1 MIKQIMPLS
10 LIVALRF
17 FGLFIV
23 LPVLSIY
30 ALQMKGATA
39 FLAGLVVG
47 GYALTQALFQIPFGL
62 MSDKIGRKKT
72 LLIGLLIFIAG
83 SVIAAMSDNIYMLL
97 LGRFL
102 QGAGA
107 IGSVVSAMIADL
119 VKEEERAHAMAIMGG
134 TIALSF
140 AAAMIIAP
148 IVGGHWGI
156 DKLFWLTAILSV
168 MAIGILFTA
177 VPQPPKIVHSYAEEE
192 SKMLD
197 VFKDKSLTRMYITFL
212 FHSSIMTMAFFIIPL
227 VMTQSIS
234 EGGFGWE
241 KAELWKV
248 YLPAMVFG
256 LIAMGPAAVFGEKY
270 GKGRQVFMVS
280 VAVILLGF
288 LAMGFATQPWLFI
301 VGVVLFFIG
310 FNMFEPLLQSFV
322 SKFAKVHQK
331 GAALGVANTFAY
343 VGIFLGGLL
352 AGYLMQHFGR
362 ETLAIFVAILAAVW
376 FVWVATMPNP
386 NNRGNVYLPLDIF
399 DRNKVAAL
407 TDHPAIVES
416 YVNETE
422 NIAVV
427 KYEKD
432 MLDEDEV
439 RGMLLDEADKKE
451 N

>member
-1 MIKQIMPLS
+1 MFKQILPLS
-10 LIVALRF
+10 SIVALRF

-30 ALQMKGATA
+30 ALDMEGATT

-47 GYALTQALFQIPFGL
+47 GYALTQALFQVPFGL

-72 LLIGLLIFIAG
+72 LLLGLLIFIVG
-83 SVIAAMSDNIYMLL
+83 SVICALSDNIYMLL
-97 LGRFL
+97 IGRFL

-119 VKEEERAHAMAIMGG
+119 VKEEQRAHAMAIMGG
-134 TIALSF
+134 TIAISF

-148 IVGGHWGI
+148 VVGGAWGI

-177 VPQPPKIVHSYAEEE
+177 VPQPPKIIHSYAEEE
-192 SKMLD
+192 SKMVE
-197 VFKDKSLTRMYITFL
+197 VFKDRSLTRMYITFL

-227 VMTQSIS
+227 VMTESL
-234 EGGFGWE
+234 EDGGFGWG
-241 KAELWKV
+241 KSELWKV

-256 LIAMGPAAVFGEKY
+256 LLSMGPAAVFGEKY
-270 GKGRQVFMVS
+270 GKGREVFMIS
-280 VAVILLGF
+280 IASILFGF
-288 LAMGFATQPWLFI
+288 VLMGFGTVPWVFI

-343 VGIFLGGLL
+343 TGIFIGGLL
-352 AGYLMQHFGR
+352 AGYLMDHFDRGA
-362 ETLAIFVAILAAVW
+362 LAMVVAGLSILW
-376 FVWVATMPNP
+376 FIWVATMPNP

-399 DRNKVAAL
+399 ERDRVVAL
-407 TDHPAIVES
+407 TEHEAIVES

-427 KYEKD
+427 KYEKE
-432 MLDEDEV
+432 MIDEDV
-439 RGMLLDEADKKE
+439 IRGMLLKE
-451 N
+451 E

>member
-10 LIVALRF
+10 LIVGLRF

-30 ALQMKGATA
+30 ALDMEGATP

-47 GYALTQALFQIPFGL
+47 GYALTQAAFQVPFGL
-62 MSDKIGRKKT
+62 ASDKLGRKKT
-72 LLIGLLIFIAG
+72 LLFGLIIFIIG
-83 SVIAAMSDNIYMLL
+83 SVIAAVSENIYMLL
-97 LGRFL
+97 IGRFL

-107 IGSVVSAMIADL
+107 IGSVVSAMVADL
-119 VKEEERAHAMAIMGG
+119 VKEEQRAHAMAIMGG

-148 IVGGHWGI
+148 VVGGHWGI

-168 MAIGILFTA
+168 MAIGILFTS
-177 VPQPPKIVHSYAEEE
+177 VPQPPTIVHSYEEEE
-192 SKMLD
+192 SKMIE
-197 VFKDKSLTRMYITFL
+197 VFKDRSLTRMYITFL
-212 FHSSIMTMAFFIIPL
+212 FHSSIMTMAFFIIPV
-227 VMTQSIS
+227 VMTHGLT
-234 EGGFGWE
+234 EGGFGWD
-241 KAELWKV
+241 KSELWKV
-248 YLPAMVFG
+248 YFPAMIFG
-256 LIAMGPAAVFGEKY
+256 FFAMAPAAIFGEKY
-270 GKGRQVFMVS
+270 GKGKQVFMISVS
-280 VAVILLGF
+280 VIFLGF
-288 LAMGFATQPWLFI
+288 LAMGFASTAWVFV

-322 SKFAKVHQK
+322 AKFAKVHQK

-352 AGYLMQHFGR
+352 AGWLMQHYDR
-362 ETLAIFVAILAAVW
+362 ATLAVVVAMISIVW
-376 FVWVATMPNP
+376 FIWVATMPNP

-399 DRNKVAAL
+399 DRERVASL
-407 TDHPAIVES
+407 KSHEAIVES

-422 NIAVV
+422 NIAVI

-432 MLDEDEV
+432 LIDEDEI
-439 RGMLLDEADKKE
+439 RGMLS
-451 N
+451 

>member
-30 ALQMKGATA
+30 ALEMEGATP

-47 GYALTQALFQIPFGL
+47 GYALTQAAFQVPFGL
-62 MSDKIGRKKT
+62 MSDKVGRKKT
-72 LLIGLLIFIAG
+72 LLFGLLIFIVG
-83 SVIAAMSDNIYMLL
+83 SVISAMSDNIYMLL
-97 LGRFL
+97 VGRFL

-119 VKEEERAHAMAIMGG
+119 VREEQRAHAMAIMGG

-140 AAAMIIAP
+140 AAAMIVAP
-148 IVGGHWGI
+148 VVGGNWGI

-177 VPQPPKIVHSYAEEE
+177 VPKPPKIVHSYAEEE
-192 SKMLD
+192 SKMME

-227 VMTQSIS
+227 VMTQGVT

-248 YLPAMVFG
+248 YLPAMIFG
-256 LIAMGPAAVFGEKY
+256 LISMGPAAVFGEKY
-270 GKGRQVFMVS
+270 GKGREVFMIS
-280 VAVILLGF
+280 VAVIFLGF
-288 LAMGFATQPWLFI
+288 IAMGFATSPWLFI

-322 SKFAKVHQK
+322 AKFAKVHQK

-343 VGIFLGGLL
+343 VGIFFGGLL
-352 AGYLMQHFGR
+352 AGYLMQHYDRG
-362 ETLAIFVAILAAVW
+362 TLALVVAVLSTVW
-376 FVWVATMPNP
+376 FIWVATMPNP

-399 DRNKVAAL
+399 DRDRVAGL
-407 TDHPAIVES
+407 TSHEAIVES

-427 KYEKD
+427 KYEKE
-432 MLDEDEV
+432 MIDEDEI
-439 RGMLLDEADKKE
+439 RGLLS
-451 N
+451 

>member
-30 ALQMKGATA
+30 ALELEGATP

-47 GYALTQALFQIPFGL
+47 GYALTQAAFQVPFGL
-62 MSDKIGRKKT
+62 MSDKFGRKQV
-72 LLIGLLIFIAG
+72 LVFGLIVFIIG
-83 SVIAAMSDNIYMLL
+83 SVIAALSDNIYMLL
-97 LGRFL
+97 VGRFL

-119 VKEEERAHAMAIMGG
+119 VKEEQRAHAMAIMGG

-148 IVGGHWGI
+148 IVGGNWGI

-177 VPQPPKIVHSYAEEE
+177 VPKPPKIVHSYAEEE
-192 SKMLD
+192 SKMIE

-212 FHSSIMTMAFFIIPL
+212 FHSSIMTMAFFIIPM
-227 VMTQSIS
+227 VMTQATDL
-234 EGGFGWE
+234 GGFGWD

-248 YLPAMVFG
+248 YMPAMVFG
-256 LIAMGPAAVFGEKY
+256 LLAMGPAAVFGEKY
-270 GKGRQVFMVS
+270 GKGREVFMIS
-280 VAVILLGF
+280 VAVIFLGF
-288 LAMGFATQPWLFI
+288 IAMGFATTPWVFI
-301 VGVVLFFIG
+301 TGVVLFFIG

-322 SKFAKVHQK
+322 AKFAKVHQK

-343 VGIFLGGLL
+343 IGIFFGGLL
-352 AGYLMQHFGR
+352 AGWLMQHYDR
-362 ETLAIFVAILAAVW
+362 ATLAMVVAVISILW
-376 FVWVATMPNP
+376 FIWVATMPNP

-399 DRNKVAAL
+399 DRERVAGL
-407 TDHPAIVES
+407 TSHEAIVES

-427 KYEKD
+427 KYEKE
-432 MLDEDEV
+432 MIDEDEI
-439 RGMLLDEADKKE
+439 RGMLS
-451 N
+451 

>member
-1 MIKQIMPLS
+1 MFKQIMPLS

-30 ALQMKGATA
+30 ALDMEGATP

-47 GYALTQALFQIPFGL
+47 GYALTQAIFQVPFGL

-72 LLIGLLIFIAG
+72 LLFGLLIFIAG
-83 SVIAAMSDNIYMLL
+83 SIISALSDSIYMLL
-97 LGRFL
+97 FGRFL

-119 VKEEERAHAMAIMGG
+119 VKEEQRAHAMAIMGG

-140 AAAMIIAP
+140 AVAMIVAP

-156 DKLFWLTAILSV
+156 DKLFWITAILSI

-177 VPQPPKIVHSYAEEE
+177 VPKPPKIIHSYTEDE
-192 SKMLD
+192 SQMLD
-197 VFKDKSLTRMYITFL
+197 VFKDKALTRMYITFL

-227 VMTQSIS
+227 VITQSVAD
-234 EGGFGWE
+234 GGFGWA
-241 KAELWKV
+241 KSELWKV
-248 YLPAMVFG
+248 YLPAMIFG
-256 LIAMGPAAVFGEKY
+256 LVAMGPSAVFGEKY
-270 GKGRQVFMVS
+270 GKGREIFMIS
-280 VAVILLGF
+280 VATIFFGF
-288 LAMGFATQPWLFI
+288 FAMGFASVPWVFI

-343 VGIFLGGLL
+343 IGIFLGGLL
-352 AGYLMQHFGR
+352 AGYIMSHYNR
-362 ETLAIFVAILAAVW
+362 ETLAIIVAILSVAW
-376 FVWVATMPNP
+376 FIWVATMPNP
-386 NNRGNVYLPLDIF
+386 NNRGNVYLPLDIY
-399 DRNKVAAL
+399 DREKVSAL
-407 TDHPAIVES
+407 TSHKAIVES

-427 KYEKD
+427 KYEKN
-432 MLDEDEV
+432 MIDEDEV
-439 RGMLLDEADKKE
+439 RGLFR
-451 N
+451 

>member
-1 MIKQIMPLS
+1 MFKQIMPLS

-30 ALQMKGATA
+30 ALDMRGATP

-47 GYALTQALFQIPFGL
+47 GYALTQALFQVPFGL

-83 SVIAAMSDNIYMLL
+83 SIISALSDSIYMLL
-97 LGRFL
+97 FGRFL

-140 AAAMIIAP
+140 AVAMIVAP
-148 IVGGHWGI
+148 IVGGNWGI
-156 DKLFWLTAILSV
+156 DKLFWLTAILSI
-168 MAIGILFTA
+168 MAIGVLFTA
-177 VPQPPKIVHSYAEEE
+177 VPQPPKIIHSYQEEE

-227 VMTQSIS
+227 VMTKSVES
-234 EGGFGWE
+234 GGFGWA
-241 KAELWKV
+241 KPELWKV
-248 YLPAMVFG
+248 YLPAMIFG
-256 LIAMGPAAVFGEKY
+256 LVAMGPSAVFGEKY
-270 GKGRQVFMVS
+270 GKGREVFMVS
-280 VAVILLGF
+280 VATILFGF
-288 LAMGFATQPWLFI
+288 IAMGFASTPWIFI
-301 VGVVLFFIG
+301 LGVVLFFIG

-343 VGIFLGGLL
+343 IGIFLGGVL
-352 AGYLMQHFGR
+352 AGFIMNHSNR
-362 ETLAIFVAILAAVW
+362 ETLAIIVVILSAIW
-376 FVWVATMPNP
+376 FWWVATMPNP
-386 NNRGNVYLPLDIF
+386 NNRGNVYLPLDIY
-399 DRNKVAAL
+399 DRDKISSL
-407 TDHPAIVES
+407 TTHEAIVES
-416 YVNETE
+416 YINETE

-432 MLDEDEV
+432 LIDEDEV
-439 RGMLLDEADKKE
+439 RGLLA
-451 N
+451 

>member
-1 MIKQIMPLS
+1 MFKQIMPLS
-10 LIVALRF
+10 LIIALRF

-30 ALQMKGATA
+30 ALDMRGATP

-47 GYALTQALFQIPFGL
+47 GYALTQALFQVPFGL

-83 SVIAAMSDNIYMLL
+83 SIISALSDSIYMLL

-140 AAAMIIAP
+140 AVAMIVAP
-148 IVGGHWGI
+148 IVGGNWGI
-156 DKLFWLTAILSV
+156 DKLFWLTAILSI
-168 MAIGILFTA
+168 MAIGVLFTA
-177 VPQPPKIVHSYAEEE
+177 VPQPPKIIHSYQEEE

-197 VFKDKSLTRMYITFL
+197 VFKDKSLTKMYITFL

-227 VMTQSIS
+227 VMTKSVES
-234 EGGFGWE
+234 GGFGWA
-241 KAELWKV
+241 KPELWKV
-248 YLPAMVFG
+248 YLPAMIFG
-256 LIAMGPAAVFGEKY
+256 LVAMGPSAVFGEKY
-270 GKGRQVFMVS
+270 GKGREVFMIS
-280 VAVILLGF
+280 VATIFFGF
-288 LAMGFATQPWLFI
+288 IAMGFASTPWVFI
-301 VGVVLFFIG
+301 LGVVLFFIG

-343 VGIFLGGLL
+343 IGIFLGGIL
-352 AGYLMQHFGR
+352 AGFIMNHSNR
-362 ETLAIFVAILAAVW
+362 ETLAIVVAILSAIW
-376 FVWVATMPNP
+376 FWWVATMPNP
-386 NNRGNVYLPLDIF
+386 NNRGNVYLPLDVF
-399 DRNKVAAL
+399 DRDKISSL
-407 TDHPAIVES
+407 TSHEAIVES
-416 YVNETE
+416 YINETE

-432 MLDEDEV
+432 LIDEDEV
-439 RGMLLDEADKKE
+439 RGLLA
-451 N
+451 

>member
-30 ALQMKGATA
+30 ALDMEGATP

-47 GYALTQALFQIPFGL
+47 GYALTQAAFQVPFGM
-62 MSDKIGRKKT
+62 MSDKFGRKEV
-72 LLIGLLIFIAG
+72 LFFGLIIFIFG
-83 SVIAAMSDNIYMLL
+83 SVIAALSDNIYMLL
-97 LGRFL
+97 IGRFL

-119 VKEEERAHAMAIMGG
+119 VREEQRAHAMAIMGG

-148 IVGGHWGI
+148 IVGGNWGI

-168 MAIGILFTA
+168 MAIGILFTS
-177 VPQPPKIVHSYAEEE
+177 VPKPPHIVHSYSQKE
-192 SKMLD
+192 SKFFE
-197 VFKDKSLTRMYITFL
+197 VFKDKALTRMYITFL
-212 FHSSIMTMAFFIIPL
+212 FHSSIMTMAFFIIPV
-227 VMTQSIS
+227 VMTQPLD

-248 YLPAMVFG
+248 YFPAMIFG
-256 LIAMGPAAVFGEKY
+256 FLAMAPAAIFGEKY
-270 GKGRQVFMVS
+270 GKGKEVFMISVS
-280 VAVILLGF
+280 VIFLGF
-288 LAMGFATQPWLFI
+288 LAMGFATSPWVFV

-322 SKFAKVHQK
+322 AKFAKVHQK

-343 VGIFLGGLL
+343 TGIFLGGIL
-352 AGYLMQHFGR
+352 AGWLMQHYDR
-362 ETLAIFVAILAAVW
+362 STLALVVAVISIAW
-376 FVWVATMPNP
+376 FIWVATMPSP
-386 NNRGNVYLPLDIF
+386 NNRGNVYLSLDIF
-399 DRNKVAAL
+399 DRERVAAL
-407 TDHPAIVES
+407 TDHEAIVES

-422 NIAVV
+422 HIAVV
-427 KYEKD
+427 KYDKD
-432 MLDEDEV
+432 LIDEDEV
-439 RGMLLDEADKKE
+439 RGMLS
-451 N
+451 

>member
-1 MIKQIMPLS
+1 MFKQVFPLS
-10 LIVALRF
+10 SIVALRF

-23 LPVLSIY
+23 LPVLSVY
-30 ALQMKGATA
+30 ALEMEGATA
-39 FLAGLVVG
+39 FLAGVVVG
-47 GYALTQALFQIPFGL
+47 GYALTQALFQVPFGL
-62 MSDKIGRKKT
+62 MSDKFGRKKT
-72 LLIGLLIFIAG
+72 LLFGLIIFIIG
-83 SVIAAMSDNIYMLL
+83 SVVCAVSNDIYTLM

-119 VKEEERAHAMAIMGG
+119 VKEEQRAHAMAIMGG

-148 IVGGHWGI
+148 IVGGNWGI

-168 MAIGILFTA
+168 IAIGILFTA

-227 VMTQSIS
+227 VMTQSLN

-248 YLPAMVFG
+248 YLPAMIFG
-256 LIAMGPAAVFGEKY
+256 LLAMGPAAVFGEKY

-280 VAVILLGF
+280 VATIFFGF
-288 LAMGFATQPWLFI
+288 IAMGYATAPWLFI

-352 AGYLMQHFGR
+352 AGYVMDHYDRGALALM
-362 ETLAIFVAILAAVW
+362 VAILSAMW
-376 FVWVATMPNP
+376 FVWVMTMPNP

-399 DRNKVAAL
+399 DREKVAAL
-407 TDHPAIVES
+407 TKHEAIVES
-416 YVNETE
+416 YINETE

-432 MLDEDEV
+432 LIDEDEV
-439 RGMLLDEADKKE
+439 RGLLS
-451 N
+451 

>member
-30 ALQMKGATA
+30 ALEMKGATP

-47 GYALTQALFQIPFGL
+47 GYALTQAGFQIPFGL

-119 VKEEERAHAMAIMGG
+119 VKEEERAQAMAIMGG

-156 DKLFWLTAILSV
+156 DKLFWLTAILSII
-168 MAIGILFTA
+168 AIGILFTA

-197 VFKDKSLTRMYITFL
+197 VFKDKALTRMYITFL

-227 VMTQSIS
+227 VMTQAVN
-234 EGGFGWE
+234 EGGFDWE
-241 KAELWKV
+241 KTELWKV
-248 YLPAMVFG
+248 YLPAMIFG
-256 LIAMGPAAVFGEKY
+256 LVAMGPAAVFGEKY

-280 VAVILLGF
+280 VTVILLGF
-288 LAMGFATQPWLFI
+288 LAMGFASDPWIFI

-343 VGIFLGGLL
+343 VGIFLGGLM
-352 AGYLMQHFGR
+352 AGWLMQHYGR
-362 ETLAIFVAILAAVW
+362 ETLALFVAVLSAVW
-376 FVWVATMPNP
+376 FFWVATMPSP

-399 DRNKVAAL
+399 DRQKVAAL
-407 TDHPAIVES
+407 TEHPAIVES

-427 KYEKD
+427 KYEKE
-432 MLDEDEV
+432 MIDEDEI
-439 RGMLLDEADKKE
+439 RGMLLD
-451 N
+451 

>member
-10 LIVALRF
+10 LIVGLRF

-30 ALQMKGATA
+30 ALDMEGATP

-47 GYALTQALFQIPFGL
+47 GYALTQAAFQVPFGM
-62 MSDKIGRKKT
+62 MSDKFGRKQI
-72 LLIGLLIFIAG
+72 LLFGLLIFIAG
-83 SVIAAMSDNIYMLL
+83 SVIAALSDNIYMLL
-97 LGRFL
+97 IGRFL

-119 VKEEERAHAMAIMGG
+119 VKEEQRAHAMAIMGG

-148 IVGGHWGI
+148 LVGGYWGI

-177 VPQPPKIVHSYAEEE
+177 VPKPPHIIHSYSEEE
-192 SKMLD
+192 SKFFE
-197 VFKDKSLTRMYITFL
+197 VFKDKALTRMYITFL
-212 FHSSIMTMAFFIIPL
+212 FHSSIMTMAFFIIPV
-227 VMTQSIS
+227 VMTQSID

-248 YLPAMVFG
+248 YFPAMIFG
-256 LIAMGPAAVFGEKY
+256 FIAMAPAAIFGEKY
-270 GKGRQVFMVS
+270 GKGKEIFMIS
-280 VAVILLGF
+280 VAVIFLGF
-288 LAMGFATQPWLFI
+288 LAMGFATDAWVFVL
-301 VGVVLFFIG
+301 GVVLFFIG

-322 SKFAKVHQK
+322 AKFAKVHQK

-343 VGIFLGGLL
+343 TGIFLGGIL
-352 AGYLMQHFGR
+352 AGWLMQHYDRG
-362 ETLAIFVAILAAVW
+362 TLALVVAVISVAW
-376 FVWVATMPNP
+376 FIWVATMPSP

-399 DRNKVAAL
+399 DREKVHAL
-407 TDHPAIVES
+407 TEHEAIVES

-422 NIAVV
+422 QIAVV
-427 KYEKD
+427 KYDKD
-432 MLDEDEV
+432 LIDEDEV
-439 RGMLLDEADKKE
+439 RGMLS
-451 N
+451 

>member
-10 LIVALRF
+10 LIVGLRF

-30 ALQMKGATA
+30 ALDMEGATP

-47 GYALTQALFQIPFGL
+47 GYALTQAAFQVPFGL
-62 MSDKIGRKKT
+62 ASDKIGRKKT
-72 LLIGLLIFIAG
+72 LLFGLIIFIIG

-97 LGRFL
+97 IGRFL

-107 IGSVVSAMIADL
+107 IGSVVSAMVADL
-119 VKEEERAHAMAIMGG
+119 VKEEQRAHAMAIMGG

-148 IVGGHWGI
+148 VVGGHWGI

-177 VPQPPKIVHSYAEEE
+177 VPQPPKIVHSYEEEE
-192 SKMLD
+192 SKMLE
-197 VFKDKSLTRMYITFL
+197 VFKDRSLTRMYITFL
-212 FHSSIMTMAFFIIPL
+212 FHSSIMTMAFFIIPV
-227 VMTQSIS
+227 VMTQGLT

-241 KAELWKV
+241 KSELWKV
-248 YLPAMVFG
+248 YFPAMIFG
-256 LIAMGPAAVFGEKY
+256 FFAMAPAAIFGEKY
-270 GKGRQVFMVS
+270 GKGKQVFMISVS
-280 VAVILLGF
+280 VIFFGF
-288 LAMGFATQPWLFI
+288 LAMGFASAAWVFV

-322 SKFAKVHQK
+322 AKFAKVHQK

-352 AGYLMQHFGR
+352 AGWLMQHYDR
-362 ETLAIFVAILAAVW
+362 ATLAVVVAIISVVW
-376 FVWVATMPNP
+376 FIWVATMPNP
-386 NNRGNVYLPLDIF
+386 NNRGNVYLSLDIF
-399 DRNKVAAL
+399 DRERVASL
-407 TDHPAIVES
+407 KSHEAIVES

-422 NIAVV
+422 NIAVI

-432 MLDEDEV
+432 LIDEDEI
-439 RGMLLDEADKKE
+439 RGMLS
-451 N
+451 

>member
-1 MIKQIMPLS
+1 MPLS

-30 ALQMKGATA
+30 ALDMEGATP

-47 GYALTQALFQIPFGL
+47 GYALTQAAFQVPFGL
-62 MSDKIGRKKT
+62 MSDKVGRKKT
-72 LLIGLLIFIAG
+72 LLFGLIIFIVG
-83 SVIAAMSDNIYMLL
+83 SIIAAMSDNIYMLL
-97 LGRFL
+97 AGRFL

-119 VKEEERAHAMAIMGG
+119 VKEEQRAHAMAIMGG

-148 IVGGHWGI
+148 VVGGHWGI

-168 MAIGILFTA
+168 FAIAILFTA
-177 VPQPPKIVHSYAEEE
+177 VPKPPTIVHSYAEEE
-192 SKMLD
+192 SKMIE

-212 FHSSIMTMAFFIIPL
+212 FHSSIMTMAFFIIPV
-227 VMTQSIS
+227 VMTHGLT

-241 KAELWKV
+241 KSELWKV
-248 YLPAMVFG
+248 YFPAMIFG
-256 LIAMGPAAVFGEKY
+256 FIAMAPAAIFGEKY
-270 GKGRQVFMVS
+270 GKGKEVFMIS
-280 VAVILLGF
+280 VAVIFLGF
-288 LAMGFATQPWLFI
+288 IAMGFASSAWVFV

-322 SKFAKVHQK
+322 AKFAKVHQK

-352 AGYLMQHFGR
+352 AGWLMQHYDR
-362 ETLAIFVAILAAVW
+362 ATLAVVVAIISVVW
-376 FVWVATMPNP
+376 FIWVATMPSP

-399 DRNKVAAL
+399 DRERVSSL
-407 TDHPAIVES
+407 TSHEAIVES

-422 NIAVV
+422 NIAVI

-432 MLDEDEV
+432 MIDEDEI
-439 RGMLLDEADKKE
+439 RGMLS
-451 N
+451 

>member
-30 ALQMKGATA
+30 ALDMEGATP
-39 FLAGLVVG
+39 FLAGVVVG
-47 GYALTQALFQIPFGL
+47 GYALTQALFQVPFGL
-62 MSDKIGRKKT
+62 LSDKIGRKKAI
-72 LLIGLLIFIAG
+72 LIGLLIFIAG
-83 SVIAAMSDNIYMLL
+83 SVISALSDNIYMLL

-107 IGSVVSAMIADL
+107 IGSVVSAMVADL
-119 VKEEERAHAMAIMGG
+119 VKEEERAHAMAILGG

-168 MAIGILFTA
+168 AAIFILFTA

-192 SKMLD
+192 AKVAD
-197 VFKDKSLTRMYITFL
+197 VFKDKALVRMYITFL
-212 FHSSIMTMAFFIIPL
+212 FHSSIMTMAFYIIPV
-227 VMTQSIS
+227 VMTHP
-234 EGGFGWE
+234 EAAGGFGWS

-248 YLPAMVFG
+248 YFPAMIFG
-256 LIAMGPAAVFGEKY
+256 FLAMAPAAIFGEKY
-270 GKGRQVFMVS
+270 NKGKEVFMIS
-280 VAVILLGF
+280 VVTILLGF
-288 LAMGFATQPWLFI
+288 LAMGFATTPWVFI
-301 VGVVLFFIG
+301 LGVVLFFIG

-322 SKFAKVHQK
+322 AKFAKVHQK

-343 VGIFLGGLL
+343 TGIFFGGLL
-352 AGYLMQHFGR
+352 AGWVMQHYGR
-362 ETLAIFVAILAAVW
+362 ETLALIVVGLSVLW
-376 FVWVATMPNP
+376 FIWVATMPSP

-399 DRNKVAAL
+399 DREKVMGL
-407 TDHPAIVES
+407 NHDAIVEK

-427 KYEKD
+427 KYDKD
-432 MLDEDEV
+432 KIDEDEI
-439 RGMLLDEADKKE
+439 RGMLS
-451 N
+451 